1 MKTVFVIHNS
11 EGTFLS
17 KQGQWV
23 SPVEASTVWRSPHHD
38 VALNHMIEANA
49 REIMLRLQIMS
60 CPLSERDVP
69 LLDEAVVPKKMSA
82 IQFDEP
88 EGEAAAEPA
97 NEHDELDA
105 SEENLQVQADE
116 EPASYDLFAEDLIA
130 LDQSAAASTAAI
142 NEPVPAITA
151 PPSDAA
157 DVRAKEFAQTTAAD
171 PVVIAGELETTDYSN
186 STER

>member
-88 EGEAAAEPA
+88 EGEAPAEAADDDEAALADQQSLDWDAPA
-97 NEHDELDA
+97 ADATALPASDNPDNTETDNAAAQAVSCEAIDAAVVAA
-105 SEENLQVQADE
+105 SEAN
-116 EPASYDLFAEDLIA
+116 
-130 LDQSAAASTAAI
+130 
-142 NEPVPAITA
+142 
-151 PPSDAA
+151 
-157 DVRAKEFAQTTAAD
+157 DVRAPEFAQTTAAD